1 MLWHEISSTPE
12 ASSGE
17 LVIFSTLRKLI
28 QISDDQQKNI
38 LDLAKSPLKA
48 AASRWGWGLPPSGTE
63 HLAIGKTTY
72 QNGCIKSHEKASI
85 PDDIRSFYHKRT
97 VRTWNLPLRLAD
109 PREVYLLN
117 GSIHLR
123 RLGRFQGK
131 HMFFFFSFFTEWIG
145 WRENPQETIFFL
157 QWNMGLSC
165 KIWHKPIHCCFSFF
179 QISGGYGT
187 RNYCLNLWVRSVM
200 ITKDPD
206 KIMYFDPD
214 RYTLW

>member
-1 MLWHEISSTPE
+1 
-12 ASSGE
+12 
-17 LVIFSTLRKLI
+17 
-28 QISDDQQKNI
+28 
-38 LDLAKSPLKA
+38 
-48 AASRWGWGLPPSGTE
+48 
-63 HLAIGKTTY
+63 
-72 QNGCIKSHEKASI
+72 
-85 PDDIRSFYHKRT
+85 
-97 VRTWNLPLRLAD
+97 
-109 PREVYLLN
+109 
-117 GSIHLR
+117 
-123 RLGRFQGK
+123 
-131 HMFFFFSFFTEWIG
+131 
-145 WRENPQETIFFL
+145 L